1 MFLSGWEIFYFIETS
16 GMIDFVDY
24 KNCVRNSGIFSGVV
38 FFFIPNWQ
46 EAGIEYW
53 DSKEFICIIQIL
65 PKTVLHRG
73 LINLL
78 ELITNEHEE
87 LYMGICEW
95 KSFCW
100 IWYILR
106 TFWFWKKYHPK
117 RVGMNWWFELHCL

>member
-1 MFLSGWEIFYFIETS
+1 MFLSGWEIFYFIGTS

-24 KNCVRNSGIFSGVV
+24 KNCVEILGFFLEW

-46 EAGIEYW
+46 EAGIESR

-100 IWYILR
+100 IWCILR

-117 RVGMNWWFELHCL
+117 RVGMYWWFELHCL

>member
-1 MFLSGWEIFYFIETS
+1 MRNVSVWMRDILFYWNIRYDRFCWLQ
-16 GMIDFVDY
+16 
-24 KNCVRNSGIFSGVV
+24 KLCRNSGIFPGVV
-38 FFFIPNWQ
+38 FFIPNWQ
-46 EAGIEYW
+46 EAGIEYR
-53 DSKEFICIIQIL
+53 DSKDFICIIQIL

-73 LINLL
+73 VINL

-100 IWYILR
+100 IWCILR

>member
-1 MFLSGWEIFYFIETS
+1 MFLSGWEIFYFIGTS

-24 KNCVRNSGIFSGVV
+24 KNCVEILGFFLEW

-46 EAGIEYW
+46 EAGIEYR
-53 DSKEFICIIQIL
+53 DSKELICIIQIL

-100 IWYILR
+100 IWCILR

>member
-1 MFLSGWEIFYFIETS
+1 MFLSGWEIFYFIGTS

-24 KNCVRNSGIFSGVV
+24 KNCVEILGFFLEW

-46 EAGIEYW
+46 EAGIEYR

-100 IWYILR
+100 IWCILR

>member
-1 MFLSGWEIFYFIETS
+1 MFLSGWEIFYFIGTS

-24 KNCVRNSGIFSGVV
+24 TNCVRNSGIFSGVV
-38 FFFIPNWQ
+38 FFIPNWQ
-46 EAGIEYW
+46 EAGIEYRNG
-53 DSKEFICIIQIL
+53 KEFICIIQIL

-73 LINLL
+73 FINLL

-100 IWYILR
+100 IWCILR